1 MPTFIMRGER
11 DITTTVQMDFEVE
24 AKDEDEAR
32 EIWATQCEDREF
44 GTEHP
49 CWIPMWDSA
58 EADIHDDWQ
67 GNDWTLVD
75 VDETS

>member
-1 MPTFIMRGER
+1 MPVFIMRGER
-11 DITTTVQMDFEVE
+11 DITTTVHMDFEVV

-49 CWIPMWDSA
+49 CWIPQWESA

-75 VDETS
+75 VNETS